1 MSELKATRRKF
12 IGSVLAATAG
22 ASLSTSTATA
32 SSSAGTPA
40 GRSQPANPPEWRNK
54 QPGMSYRMF
63 GHTGMMVSEMVHGTT
78 PWNGDQFI
86 PLIEAGLEHGI
97 NYIDTASAYSR
108 GEAERVIGRF
118 IKQTGKRDQF
128 FLSTK
133 ISFYDEYMNKLSQQM
148 LRDLPGAKQEALGQQ
163 ATAMIAERAVMKP
176 GYHFQYF
183 GGQERKFH
191 QIYLRHLIFKE
202 YGSIKKWKGEIQ
214 SHARSL
220 VENSL
225 KATQTDHFDVL
236 HCPHGVAMPE
246 ELEDENIREVFEQLK
261 AEGKIRFCAA
271 SMHNDVAA
279 NLEKMI
285 EVGYYDGA
293 MVAYNIGN
301 HAALDIPV
309 RRASEAGMGI
319 VAMKVA
325 RIISNPRMEIPQWR
339 IEKLNA
345 AIGEKRSLQS
355 KAYLWA
361 LQNPNISCCVAEM
374 LTPEIIADN
383 ASVTGR
389 KVTLG
394 AV

>member
-1 MSELKATRRKF
+1 MSEPKATRRKF
-12 IGSVLAATAG
+12 IGSVLAASAG
-22 ASLSTSTATA
+22 VTLSSPMATA
-32 SSSAGTPA
+32 ATDSKSDRPK
-40 GRSQPANPPEWRNK
+40 QANPPEWRNK

-78 PWNGDQFI
+78 PWNGDQYI
-86 PLIEAGLEHGI
+86 PIIEAGLAQGI
-97 NYIDTASAYSR
+97 NYIDTASAYSK

-133 ISFYDEYMNKLSQQM
+133 ISFYDEYMNKLSQRM
-148 LRDLPGAKQEALGQQ
+148 LRDLPGAKQEALAQR
-163 ATAMIAERAVMKP
+163 ATEMIEERAVMKP
-176 GYHFQYF
+176 GYHFKYF

-191 QIYLRHLIFKE
+191 QIYLRHLVFQE
-202 YGSIKKWKGEIQ
+202 YGSIKKWRGEIQ

-220 VENSL
+220 VEDSL

-246 ELEDENIREVFEQLK
+246 ELEDENIREVFAQLK
-261 AEGKIRFCAA
+261 AEGKIRFSAA

-279 NLEKMI
+279 NLEKLI

-301 HAALDIPV
+301 HASLDIPI
-309 RRASEAGMGI
+309 RKAKEAGLGI

-325 RIISNPRMEIPQWR
+325 RIISNPRMEIPEWR
-339 IEKLNA
+339 IQKLNS
-345 AIGEKRSLQS
+345 AIAEERSLQS

-383 ASVTGR
+383 ASITGR
-389 KVTLG
+389 KVTIG
-394 AV
+394 VV